1 MVHLKDA
8 RRYLCD
14 PEQLI
19 SAQNRDSIDYYLYAL
34 DKECGIESVF
44 VIVNHVDNGDTF
56 RYATEIGKKYGVGDK
71 RTHRGLVV
79 VVAVKD
85 HRYFIATGK
94 GLEADL
100 TDAETDIIARRCIVP
115 NMRNNHPD
123 EAMLQTAKTLYK
135 KFKTGK
141 LDTTKATK
149 QDENSGTIG
158 FIIVIA
164 AISIWWCWVYF
175 HNDNDQHNNKGKG
188 NRGGRRK
195 SGSDIPFI
203 VMGPGFMSG
212 RHRGGGFGG
221 TTGGS
226 FGGGSF
232 GGGGSGGSW

>member
-19 SAQNRDSIDYYLYAL
+19 NVQNRDSIDHYLYAL

-94 GLEADL
+94 ALKQTSL
-100 TDAETDIIARRCIVP
+100 TQRPTSSHGVVSYPICATTILMKPCCKPPRRFTRSLRRASWIPPKLRNRMKTAEPSVLSSSSP
-115 NMRNNHPD
+115 
-123 EAMLQTAKTLYK
+123 LSLYGGAGS
-135 KFKTGK
+135 TSIMTTTST
-141 LDTTKATK
+141 TTKVKAT
-149 QDENSGTIG
+149 EEAEGRL
-158 FIIVIA
+158 A
-164 AISIWWCWVYF
+164 ATS
-175 HNDNDQHNNKGKG
+175 
-188 NRGGRRK
+188 RL
-195 SGSDIPFI
+195 S
-203 VMGPGFMSG
+203 
-212 RHRGGGFGG
+212 
-221 TTGGS
+221 
-226 FGGGSF
+226 
-232 GGGGSGGSW
+232 